1 MSDRKMAATRQCA
14 FLVTLVL
21 AGAGFGRSA
30 MGQTSS
36 SAVPDSI
43 SQSPS
48 VPTVAPSV
56 PTGPSV
62 PTALGLRGDAGAS
75 PLAPA
80 TQVLLDFRDSDIKFN
95 LQSLMNILRDRN
107 HEGWV
112 LAVYPDPQTSRPLI
126 GAGFGLDVPA
136 TEHAQLDPLNPHPFI
151 EPSSAELWQAA
162 GLRPD
167 QMQEVL
173 DRFHHNLETWGTKGY
188 RRKIRTHSLSPQV
201 TEEEATKLLRISAIE
216 AIQNARAYCRGF
228 DQLTAHQ
235 QMALSQLVFQMGVNL
250 EEFVQFLSVLNEDRG
265 DPSSDHAA
273 DSLDR
278 SAEHWSSVQRALI
291 ESQWARRYASRAA
304 SVIAM
309 FDPEYAQNP
318 EGVERRV
325 EAVVRPPVRH
335 HRRRSSASVVRTANL
350 SHLNKSSNKKYKRKV
365 T

>member
-1 MSDRKMAATRQCA
+1 MSDREMAATRQCA

-21 AGAGFGRSA
+21 AGAVFGCSA

-36 SAVPDSI
+36 AVPDATT
-43 SQSPS
+43 QSPS
-48 VPTVAPSV
+48 VPTALA
-56 PTGPSV
+56 V
-62 PTALGLRGDAGAS
+62 PTARGLQADAVPS
-75 PLAPA
+75 PSAPA
-80 TQVLLDFRDSDIKFN
+80 EQVLLDFKDSDIKFN
-95 LQSLMNILRDRN
+95 LQSLMSILRDRN

-112 LAVYPDPQTSRPLI
+112 LAAYPDPQTSRPLI

-162 GLRPD
+162 GLNPD
-167 QMQEVL
+167 ILQEVI

-188 RRKIRTHSLSPQV
+188 RRKIRTHSLSPQI

-250 EEFVQFLSVLNEDRG
+250 EEFVQFLSVLNEAGG
-265 DPSSDHAA
+265 DPSSDHSA
-273 DSLDR
+273 SGLDQ
-278 SAEHWSSVQRALI
+278 SAEHWSSVQHELI

-304 SVIAM
+304 LVIAM

-318 EGVERRV
+318 AGVERRV
-325 EAVVRPPVRH
+325 EAIVRPPVRH
-335 HRRRSSASVVRTANL
+335 HRRRSSASVVRTANV
-350 SHLNKSSNKKYKRKV
+350 SHSNKSSNKKYKRKV